1 MPRFLVFFF
10 GALIVFQQFALAASG
25 DAMALQQRLL
35 DVYEANKDAVVRVK
49 AAYVQGEVDDKTQ
62 VMLRVGTGFF
72 ISKEGHVLVSASR
85 AAGASRVW
93 IEYNEQSY
101 AAEPLG
107 HDRTTN
113 VSLLRVI
120 EPPETF
126 SIIKLDAAQP
136 LPAVGSV
143 AIAITCPL
151 DFGPT
156 PVMGLFTGIEKK
168 LGGKVFPTSYIR
180 TSIPVDGGQGGCPIL
195 DLNGRFIGMSVA
207 SIEELNGS
215 FSLPVDALARVRDD
229 LLFSGKII
237 YGWMGFEVTSELHED
252 NTDGVYLSQVVD
264 DAPAAEA
271 GMQAGDRLVSI
282 GGREINDVFDVPGAI
297 FFTRAN
303 QFTPVEVYRGGELLK
318 LSVKALPRPEKNP
331 IKMEPAD
338 DEAEVSDVEA
348 GADAAA
354 GSSAE

>member
-1 MPRFLVFFF
+1 MPRFLVFVLWTL
-10 GALIVFQQFALAASG
+10 GACLPAGLAASG

-49 AAYVQGEVDDKTQ
+49 AAYAQGEVDGKTQ

-93 IEYNEQSY
+93 IEYNNQSY
-101 AAEPLG
+101 ATEPLG
-107 HDRTTN
+107 HDRSTN

-120 EPPETF
+120 EPPESF
-126 SIIKLDAAQP
+126 SIIKLDASQP

-143 AIAITCPL
+143 AVAISCPL

-156 PVMGLFTGIEKK
+156 PVMGLFTGVEKK
-168 LGGKVFPTSYIR
+168 LGGRVFPTSYIR

-207 SIEELNGS
+207 SIEELDGS

-237 YGWMGFEVTSELHED
+237 YGWMGFEVTSELQDD
-252 NTDGVYLSQVVD
+252 NTDGVYISQVVE

-271 GMQAGDRLVSI
+271 GMQAGDLLVSI
-282 GGREINDVFDVPGAI
+282 GGREIDDVFDVPGAI

-303 QFTPVEVYRGGELLK
+303 QFTPVEVYREEELVK

-331 IKMEPAD
+331 IEVDAAEQVAEASDGEVGAEADAEPAT
-338 DEAEVSDVEA
+338 E
-348 GADAAA
+348 
-354 GSSAE
+354 